1 MHAPEWDGEVS
12 TDTSVVLSASQT
24 VRQAAMLTLLN
35 MQVQSSVYGDD
46 DQQLSYT
53 PRSPVKPVQSPARPQ
68 KEVCNKVVTQI
79 VPELDTISSTYH
91 VLLQNVAVAAAA
103 VEAAL
108 ASKPALTV
116 AQPLVPVQA
125 VASRPATAA
134 DHASY
139 YLQVALLSL
148 TCLCLRDMLLS
159 LPDSGTCCNSIC

>member
-12 TDTSVVLSASQT
+12 TDTSVVLSASQI

-68 KEVCNKVVTQI
+68 KEVCNKLVTQV

-91 VLLQNVAVAAAA
+91 VLLQNVAVAAPAI
-103 VEAAL
+103 EAALPL

-125 VASRPATAA
+125 MASRPATAA
-134 DHASY
+134 DHTSY

-148 TCLCLRDMLLS
+148 TCLCLRDMLLF
-159 LPDSGTCCNSIC
+159 